1 MTKETLVTACIVLC
15 FLPTYFWYVRRIG
28 TGGES
33 GLSVLVLP
41 CVLWLASQAKTRAT
55 PRELLTMLGI
65 CAYALTW
72 GLHLPALIKAVVA
85 ITVLLYRFGHLR
97 NPSITALSYLT
108 LPWLDSMQFF
118 LGYPLRRVVAEVSAL
133 GLQSVGLEVLVSG
146 TGLAYQHQQVFVDP
160 PCSGVRMLW
169 VGIVLSAILSVIFR
183 LRWQRSLLLY
193 SFALFL
199 LIVANSVR
207 GMTLFFPEA
216 GLVHWPEWTH
226 EGVGLLLY
234 TLCVFALIT
243 ISQRLSHHA
252 NA

>member
-1 MTKETLVTACIVLC
+1 MKKETLVTACVVLC
-15 FLPTYFWYVRRIG
+15 FLPTYLWYVRRIG

-33 GLSVLVLP
+33 GLSVLILP
-41 CVLWLASQAKTRAT
+41 CMLWLASQVKARST
-55 PRELLTMLGI
+55 PRELITIIGI

-72 GLHLPALIKAVVA
+72 TLYLPALIKAVIA
-85 ITVLLYRFGHLR
+85 ITVLLYHFGHLQ
-97 NPSITALSYLT
+97 NLSITSLSYLT

-169 VGIVLSAILSVIFR
+169 VGIVLCAILIVIFR
-183 LRWQRSLLLY
+183 LTWQRSLFLY
-193 SFALFL
+193 GFALFL

-216 GLVHWPEWTH
+216 GLVHWPSWTH
-226 EGVGLLLY
+226 EGVGLLIY

-243 ISQRLSHHA
+243 LSQQLSRHA
-252 NA
+252 KA